1 MDKAKSNQRLL
12 RRTLLIAVP
21 IMVQN
26 LITNFVALLDNIM
39 VGQVGTEEMSGVAI
53 VNQLLFVFNITI
65 FGVISG
71 GGIFCAQFFGKADH
85 EGVRHVFRFK
95 MISAMLVT
103 VIGILIFFFA
113 GDPLIRLYLH
123 ETEEG
128 LDLEATFGFAKQY
141 LAVML
146 FGLIPFS
153 IEQVYAGTL
162 REGGITVPPMVAG
175 IIAVCIN
182 TCCNA
187 LLIFGIEPFP
197 KLGVAGAAIATV
209 IARFVQCGIVVIW
222 THMHKTRLPFVQGL
236 YRSLRIPSALRNR
249 MFVKGLLPLT
259 ANECLW
265 SAGVAML
272 TQCYSVRGLDV
283 VAGLNISSTVVN
295 LFNVLYIAFG
305 SGVSVVIGQMLGAN
319 QLADAKKAAP
329 RLIWCAAGICVIVGG
344 IMACFAGLFPMVYN
358 TTDVVRALAT
368 KFILVSAALMPVHGL
383 LHAMYFT
390 LRAGG
395 KTFITFLFDCGF
407 SWCITVPIAFVLSR
421 YTDWPILAVYIC
433 AQGAELLKVIIGWLL
448 IQKGVWISN
457 IVTEAEA

>member
-103 VIGILIFFFA
+103 AIGILLFFFA

-146 FGLIPFS
+146 VGLVPFS

-175 IIAVCIN
+175 IIAVCVN
-182 TCCNA
+182 TCFNA
-187 LLIFGIEPFP
+187 LLIFGIGPFP
-197 KLGVAGAAIATV
+197 KLGVVGAAIATV

-222 THMHKTRLPFVQGL
+222 THMHKARLPFVQGL
-236 YRSLRIPSALRNR
+236 YRSLRIPAALRNR
-249 MFVKGLLPLT
+249 MFIKGLLPLT

-295 LFNVLYIAFG
+295 LFNVLFIAFG

-319 QLADAKKAAP
+319 QLDDAKKAAP
-329 RLIWCAAGICVIVGG
+329 RLIWCSAGICVIVGS

-358 TTDVVRALAT
+358 TTDVVRTLAT

-407 SWCITVPIAFVLSR
+407 SWCVTVPIAFVLSR
-421 YTDWPILAVYIC
+421 FTDLPILTVYIC
-433 AQGAELLKVIIGWLL
+433 AQSAELLKVIIGWVL

-457 IVTEAEA
+457 IVSETQQ

>member
-1 MDKAKSNQRLL
+1 MNQTKREQRLL
-12 RRTLLIAVP
+12 QRTLRIAVP

-53 VNQLLFVFNITI
+53 VNQLMFVFNITI

-95 MISAMLVT
+95 MISAMCVT
-103 VIGILIFFFA
+103 VIGILVFFFA

-123 ETEEG
+123 ETEQN

-146 FGLIPFS
+146 LGLVPFS
-153 IEQVYAGTL
+153 LEQVYAGTL
-162 REGGITVPPMVAG
+162 REGGITVPPMIAG

-182 TCCNA
+182 TCFNA
-187 LLIFGIEPFP
+187 LLIFGIGPFP
-197 KLGVAGAAIATV
+197 KLGVVGAAIATL
-209 IARFVQCGIVVIW
+209 IARVVQCGIVIIW
-222 THMHKTRLPFVQGL
+222 THTHKARLPFVNGL
-236 YRSLRIPSALRNR
+236 FRTLRIPVGLRNR
-249 MFVKGLLPLT
+249 IMWKGLLPLT

-265 SAGVAML
+265 SAGVAVL
-272 TQCYSVRGLDV
+272 TQCYSLRGLDV

-319 QLADAKKAAP
+319 HLAEAKKAAP
-329 RLIWCAAGICVIVGG
+329 KLIWCAAGICVMVGG
-344 IMACFAGLFPMVYN
+344 IMACFAGLFPMAYN
-358 TTDVVRALAT
+358 TTDVVRTLAT
-368 KFILVSAALMPVHGL
+368 KFILVSAVLMPIHGL

-395 KTFITFLFDCGF
+395 KTYITFLFDCGF
-407 SWCITVPIAFVLSR
+407 SWCVTVPIAFVLSR
-421 YTDWPILAVYIC
+421 FTDLPILAVYSC
-433 AQGAELLKVIIGWLL
+433 AQGAELIKVLIGWVL

-457 IVTEAEA
+457 IVVETEA